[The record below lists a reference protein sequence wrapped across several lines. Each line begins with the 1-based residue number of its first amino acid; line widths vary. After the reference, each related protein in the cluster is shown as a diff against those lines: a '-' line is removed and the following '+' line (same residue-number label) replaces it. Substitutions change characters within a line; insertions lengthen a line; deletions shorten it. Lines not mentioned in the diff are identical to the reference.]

1 MGRDKVEGKLKEIS
15 FLLETERF
23 SEASSLIQDLSENVA
38 GFSEEDKKKIL
49 SFLEFYT
56 ERIKKLEHYIHCE
69 MANKLKVRK
78 SYLK

>member
-1 MGRDKVEGKLKEIS
+1 MGRDKVEDKLKQIS

-23 SEASSLIQDLSENVA
+23 SEALSLFRDLSENAA
-38 GFSEEDKKKIL
+38 GFSEEEKKKIL

-56 ERIKKLEHYIHCE
+56 KRVRKLEHYIHCE